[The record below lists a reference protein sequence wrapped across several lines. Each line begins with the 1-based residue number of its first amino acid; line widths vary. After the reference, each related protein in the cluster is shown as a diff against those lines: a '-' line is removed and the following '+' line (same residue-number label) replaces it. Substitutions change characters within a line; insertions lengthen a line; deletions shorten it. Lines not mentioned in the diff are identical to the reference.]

1 MCGLVALCD
10 IAEWRNLLWFIKKA
24 GGQQTASELERGKS
38 AKAQQ
43 NLGYANTLKCSDSE
57 RHHQQQ
63 QQT

>member
-1 MCGLVALCD
+1 VAETSLVYQ
-10 IAEWRNLLWFIKKA
+10 K
-24 GGQQTASELERGKS
+24 GGQQTASELERGK

-57 RHHQQQ
+57 RHQQQQ